1 MAIFICSNCG
11 NSDPT
16 YIGIKNGEYYCRRCI
31 LMKEETVIRHKN
43 YPPVFV
49 QPNIN
54 YGLTAEQDRI
64 AKQVVKNYRNF
75 KNTLIY
81 AVCGAGKT
89 ELVFDVM
96 KEAIS
101 KGHTIGFTIP
111 RKEVVIEIYE
121 RLKSAFPT
129 ISICAVYGGN
139 TTLLEAQIIVLTTHQ
154 LYRYKAYFDLLIFDE
169 IDAFPYAGDFVLEAM
184 FYKAVKGNYVVM
196 SATPS
201 KALIETFENN
211 GEVLTLFS
219 RFHNQAIPVP
229 RLIRSAFFSEYVV
242 LILNL
247 KRMLKN
253 GKSVLVFV
261 PTISEAE
268 ILFPFLKVLIKGG
281 EIVHS
286 KMKNNS
292 ETIKKFKTGEYRYL
306 VTTTVLERGI
316 TIKGLQVIVL
326 HADHKLFET
335 ATLIQIAGR
344 VGRKKD
350 EPFGEVIFIAKKK
363 TKNIVEAI
371 EDINDKNAY
380 LQDVLKKRI
389 KSDIK

>member
-1 MAIFICSNCG
+1 MAIFICENCG
-11 NSDPT
+11 NEDPT
-16 YIGIKNGEYYCRRCI
+16 YIGVKNGEYYCRRCI
-31 LMKEETVIRHKN
+31 LMKDE
-43 YPPVFV
+43 
-49 QPNIN
+49 
-54 YGLTAEQDRI
+54 
-64 AKQVVKNYRNF
+64 QVVKHRSYPPLFVTPDINYPLTEEQDTIAKRVVSNYHNK

-89 ELVFDVM
+89 ELVFDVI
-96 KEAIS
+96 KYALS

-121 RLKSAFPT
+121 RLKKVFPSVSMT
-129 ISICAVYGGN
+129 ALYGGH
-139 TTLLEAQIIVLTTHQ
+139 TKVLEAQIVMLTTHQ
-154 LYRYKAYFDLLIFDE
+154 LYRFKDYFDLLIFDE

-184 FYKAVKGNYVVM
+184 FYRSIRGNYVVM

-201 KALIETFENN
+201 NKLIDKFEKE

-219 RFHNQAIPVP
+219 RFHNKEIPVP
-229 RLIRSAFFSEYVV
+229 KLIISGFLFEYLV
-242 LILNL
+242 LIKNL
-247 KRMLKN
+247 RRMLDK

-268 ILFPFLKVLIKGG
+268 RLFTFLNLIVKKGN
-281 EIVHS
+281 IVHS
-286 KMKNNS
+286 KQDHNS
-292 ETIKKFKTGEYRYL
+292 DIIKKFKEGAFKYL

-335 ATLIQIAGR
+335 STLIQIAGR

-350 EPFGEVIFIAKKK
+350 EPYGEVLFIAKKESK
-363 TKNIVEAI
+363 SIKETIDDIREKNRYVQNVLTKGTQ
-371 EDINDKNAY
+371 K
-380 LQDVLKKRI
+380 
-389 KSDIK
+389 